1 MDGKSLGATL
11 SCNKAPSKPA
21 SNSDVI
27 VRKPIDSEVLSKL
40 SVLKTVPSEL
50 ASPITVG
57 FELID
62 HHGTLF
68 AIVTSAWPSPSTNAA
83 NRYMVAFR

>member
-21 SNSDVI
+21 SNADVI

-68 AIVTSAWPSPSTNAA
+68 ARRDRRLAIAIHNPVVLENP
-83 NRYMVAFR
+83 